1 MNDDAPR
8 DEPPGRGARAAPAPA
23 PSVDA
28 QPWAATLDGLAARR
42 AAALKQGGADGVA
55 RQHAR
60 GRLTV
65 RERIA
70 ALVDDDSF
78 HEHGRIAG
86 GAVLDEDGGLEQFTP
101 ANYVVGI
108 GRIGGR
114 RTVVGGEDFT
124 LKGGSPNA
132 AGLRK
137 SVYAEHLAVRYC
149 LPLVRLLEGGGGSV
163 GGDDADPRKPRT
175 VGEPVWAAPRFAII
189 AEALGQVPVVSAAL
203 GPVAGFPAGRLVA
216 SHFSVMVR
224 DTAQVMIGGPA
235 LVKRALGRELSK
247 EELGGAAVH
256 ARSGVVDNL
265 ADDELDALAQCR
277 RFLSYLPGHVD
288 ERAPR
293 LAASDPSERM
303 DEALAAIVPRD
314 RRIPFDMVAIIEHV
328 VDRGSFFR
336 MSRDYG
342 PGLVTGLA
350 RLAGQPVGIA
360 ANDCRHNAGAMTA
373 ACAQKMRRM
382 IELCETFHLP
392 LVNFVDEPGFMI
404 GPEAEAAATIR
415 YGMAAVAAA
424 AQTSVPWASVRVRKS
439 FGVAAAAH
447 YGPDA
452 YVLDWP
458 SAESGAL
465 PLEGGVAVAYGR
477 QIAAADDPETLRREL
492 EARFERARSP
502 YLAAESFAVHELID
516 PRETRP
522 LLCEWI
528 EASQARLDTLRGPAR
543 FTLRP

>member
-1 MNDDAPR
+1 MSEEASRTGPTAPDD
-8 DEPPGRGARAAPAPA
+8 DTPPGATR
-23 PSVDA
+23 
-28 QPWAATLDGLAARR
+28 PWAEAIESLRQRR
-42 AAALKQGGADGVA
+42 ALALEQGGAEGVA

-60 GRLTV
+60 GRLSV
-65 RERIA
+65 RERID
-70 ALVDDDSF
+70 ALVDDGSF

-86 GAVLDEDGGLEQFTP
+86 GATLDDDGGLESFTP

-108 GRIGGR
+108 GRIAGR
-114 RTVVGGEDFT
+114 RVVVGGEDFT

-137 SVYAEHLAVRYC
+137 SVYAEHLALTYRM
-149 LPLVRLLEGGGGSV
+149 PLVRLLEGGGGSV
-163 GGDDADPRKPRT
+163 GSGDEDPNKPRT
-175 VGEPVWAAPRFAII
+175 VGEPVWAEPRFAVI
-189 AEALGQVPVVSAAL
+189 AEALGVVPVVSAAL

-216 SHFSVMVR
+216 SHFSVMTR

-235 LVKRALGRELSK
+235 LVKRALGREVSK
-247 EELGGAAVH
+247 EALGGADVH

-265 ADDELDALAQCR
+265 AVDELDALAQCR
-277 RFLSYLPGHVD
+277 RFLSYLPSHID

-303 DEALAAIVPRD
+303 DEVLADIVPKD
-314 RRIPFDMVAIIEHV
+314 RRIPFDIVAIIEHI

-336 MSRDYG
+336 ISRDYG
-342 PGLVTGLA
+342 PGLVVGLA
-350 RLAGQPVGIA
+350 RLAGQPVGIT

-424 AQTSVPWASVRVRKS
+424 AQASVPWASVRVRKS

-447 YGPDA
+447 YGPQA

-465 PLEGGVAVAYGR
+465 PLEGGVAVAFGR
-477 QIAAADDPETLRREL
+477 QIAAAEDPEAMRREL
-492 EARFERARSP
+492 EERFERARSP
-502 YLAAESFAVHELID
+502 FRPAESFAVHDLID

-528 EASQARLDTLRGPAR
+528 EASQARLDRLLGPTR
-543 FTLRP
+543 FPLRP